1 MCACAMRDFFRSLLF
16 ALLDDL
22 VFAMIGSGKAV
33 GVRRGGLKWRTSR
46 WYRRRAYLLFIV
58 EVR

>member
-22 VFAMIGSGKAV
+22 VFAMIGGWE